1 MKQSHHTGCYAQ
13 GPICPNGADNQFF
26 ADRALN
32 ILTGIVSCVG
42 FFSALAFLLTMN

>member
-1 MKQSHHTGCYAQ
+1 MKRSHLTVYRPSE
-13 GPICPNGADNQFF
+13 PICPNGADNQFF

-32 ILTGIVSCVG
+32 ILTGVVSAIG

>member
-13 GPICPNGADNQFF
+13 EPICPNGADNQFF